1 MAPKTVDELS
11 DAQLRHLIVTKL
23 PPTVGVEAYGAK
35 RPTVSLA
42 RSTRNNRA
50 LCILPFTKIAFS
62 VHTPEETMLVARAH
76 MLSLRSRHLLSDT
89 SPCLNSHSYW
99 RLLKRMD

>member
-62 VHTPEETMLVARAH
+62 VHTHA
-76 MLSLRSRHLLSDT
+76 
-89 SPCLNSHSYW
+89 
-99 RLLKRMD
+99 